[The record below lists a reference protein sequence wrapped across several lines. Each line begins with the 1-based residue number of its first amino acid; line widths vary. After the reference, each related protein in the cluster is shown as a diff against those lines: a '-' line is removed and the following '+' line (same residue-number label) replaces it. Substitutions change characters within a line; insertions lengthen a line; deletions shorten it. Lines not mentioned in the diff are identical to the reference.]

1 MSSGNVV
8 VVVVVV
14 VVRLLLKLSGRS
26 HGRASTRLTNS
37 AFPQP
42 YMDKSRSAFV
52 IESVEFV
59 SPMRSTR
66 DAGDGVP
73 SSGVHRQFIVVV
85 FASSEDCCCCC
96 CCFGAS
102 PPPPPAMSVADVVSF
117 EEDDDAVIVVV
128 VVSPTPAISVSA
140 AQHAERLPL
149 ALTADAEHAVAA
161 LYSGRSH
168 GSFSNHS
175 NTSPLPSDASSAT
188 KDASIR

>member
-1 MSSGNVV
+1 MSSGNV

-14 VVRLLLKLSGRS
+14 VVRLLLKLSGRT

-85 FASSEDCCCCC
+85 VFASSEDCCCC

-102 PPPPPAMSVADVVSF
+102 PPPPPAMSVADAVSF

-149 ALTADAEHAVAA
+149 ALTADAEHADAA
-161 LYSGRSH
+161 LFSGRSH
-168 GSFSNHS
+168 GSFSCHS
-175 NTSPLPSDASSAT
+175 NPSPLPSDASAT
-188 KDASIR
+188 KDESKR

>member
-1 MSSGNVV
+1 MSSGNV

-14 VVRLLLKLSGRS
+14 VVRLLLKLSGRT

-85 FASSEDCCCCC
+85 VFASSEDCC